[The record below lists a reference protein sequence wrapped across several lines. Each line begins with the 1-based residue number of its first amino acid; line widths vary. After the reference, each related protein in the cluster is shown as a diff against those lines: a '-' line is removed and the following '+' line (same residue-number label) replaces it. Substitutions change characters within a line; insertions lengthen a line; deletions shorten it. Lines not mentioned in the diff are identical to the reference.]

1 MRLLKLLL
9 LYCFLY
15 FREEFKEREK
25 VARKELEEEF
35 IKRGKEQEALVS
47 NCACRTDRQTYRD
60 FGVMSDA

>member
-1 MRLLKLLL
+1 M
-9 LYCFLY
+9 
-15 FREEFKEREK
+15 
-25 VARKELEEEF
+25 ARKELEEEF